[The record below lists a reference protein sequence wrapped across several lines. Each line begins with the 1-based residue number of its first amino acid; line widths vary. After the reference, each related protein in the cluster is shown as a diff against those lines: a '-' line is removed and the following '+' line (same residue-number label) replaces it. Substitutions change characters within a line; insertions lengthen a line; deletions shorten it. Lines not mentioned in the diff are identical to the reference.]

1 MKRMLSHSNCK
12 GVTMGSDIRDII
24 INKTKREML
33 VSLLSK
39 GERVDSRKFGDYR
52 AIEIQKNVIDTADGS
67 ALAKIGKTNVLAA
80 VKFAVSVPYP
90 DRPKEGTMIAGAEF
104 LQLAHPRFESGPP
117 REEEIELARVV
128 DRGIR
133 SAEAI
138 DFNSFFVEDGKVLIM
153 FLDFYVLDDGGNML
167 DTAGLAA
174 AAALT
179 CTKVPKV
186 ENGAIVVGEYDRD
199 LNPKV
204 IPIPVTSVKI
214 GHYWMVDPILEEEES
229 CDTRLTITTTD
240 EHVCSMQKGQGQ
252 LSKDEL
258 LNNINTSFNIS
269 RDIRRLL

>member
-1 MKRMLSHSNCK
+1 
-12 GVTMGSDIRDII
+12 MGSDIRDII
-24 INKTKREML
+24 INKTKRETL
-33 VSLLSK
+33 LSLLSK
-39 GERVDSRKFGDYR
+39 GERVDGRKFGDYR
-52 AIEIQKNVIDTADGS
+52 PIEIQKKVIDTADGS
-67 ALAKIGKTNVLAA
+67 AIAKIGKTNVLAA
-80 VKFAVSVPYP
+80 VKFAVSAPYP

-133 SAEAI
+133 SSEAI
-138 DFNSFFVEDGKVLIM
+138 DFNSFFIEDGKILIM

-179 CTKVPKV
+179 CTRVPKV
-186 ENGAIVVGEYDRD
+186 EKGAIVVGEYDRD

-204 IPIPVTSVKI
+204 LPVPVTSVKI
-214 GHYWMVDPILEEEES
+214 GHYWVTDPIIDEEEA
-229 CDTRLTITTTD
+229 CDTRVTITTTG
-240 EHVCSMQKGQGQ
+240 EHICSMQKGQGK

-258 LNNINTSFNIS
+258 LNNINISLNIGK
-269 RDIRRLL
+269 DIRRLL